1 MHSLVGESC
10 AASSSSSWLISSVGQ
25 DKCFP
30 CPAGFHCPK
39 GLRRRCPPGFYC
51 PQRTGISFNPCPPG
65 TFNPSYGLSQAE
77 RCQKCP
83 AGEEMTECS
92 GCPQGAASEADLCI
106 SLLLIHWDIF
116 PTWKGKHN
124 NTWSRFLVPLVLS
137 PSKPNLVAFYPL
149 WGRRTVCFYTRG
161 FPEECDLNWNAAVE
175 WSALWKPPTLSSSQ
189 YTQHTSSPVLYWC
202 SFFPFVVF
210 QECSVETGDSPL
222 QVVPAGQGSSAQQV
236 SNVMLRRANEKWKSR
251 KL

>member
-149 WGRRTVCFYTRG
+149 WVGEQFVFTLGVSQRSVIWTGMLLLSDQLYESLPLCLPVSTRST
-161 FPEECDLNWNAAVE
+161 P
-175 WSALWKPPTLSSSQ
+175 ALLFCTDAL
-189 YTQHTSSPVLYWC
+189 
-202 SFFPFVVF
+202 FFP
-210 QECSVETGDSPL
+210 L
-222 QVVPAGQGSSAQQV
+222 WSSR
-236 SNVMLRRANEKWKSR
+236 NVLWRLGTLLSKWSLLARVLLHSR
-251 KL
+251 YPM